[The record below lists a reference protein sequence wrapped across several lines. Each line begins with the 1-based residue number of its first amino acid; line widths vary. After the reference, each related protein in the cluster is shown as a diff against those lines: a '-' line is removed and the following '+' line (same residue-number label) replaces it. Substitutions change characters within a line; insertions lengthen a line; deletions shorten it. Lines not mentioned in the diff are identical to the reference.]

1 MLLLFWQ
8 LSYEEQNE
16 SLSFLKPFPPPTHV
30 TFIQFTRY
38 NVIIQYFQAV
48 LPHSRKKI
56 ECEQANIKAN
66 HDNQENNNNKEAD
79 DHKENNN
86 KEAHNNNNKENNYSQ
101 GTKHNNKQGDHT
113 ETCSGQVLCFFRFF
127 LKY

>member
-1 MLLLFWQ
+1 MIIDDIASGVNDNDCDNHWGWGQKIDL
-8 LSYEEQNE
+8 
-16 SLSFLKPFPPPTHV
+16 PTHV
-30 TFIQFTRY
+30 IQFTHY

-86 KEAHNNNNKENNYSQ
+86 KEAHNNNINNKKNNYS
-101 GTKHNNKQGDHT
+101 
-113 ETCSGQVLCFFRFF
+113 
-127 LKY
+127 